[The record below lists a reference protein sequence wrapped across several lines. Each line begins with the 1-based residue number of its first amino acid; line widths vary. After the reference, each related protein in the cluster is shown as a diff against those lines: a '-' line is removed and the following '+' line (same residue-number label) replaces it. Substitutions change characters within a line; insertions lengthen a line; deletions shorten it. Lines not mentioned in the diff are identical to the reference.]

1 MEVNIKDNASIDTA
15 TGAGASGIGG
25 GDFFSHPEKSVVV
38 TINGGENGKI
48 EIGKNSAITGKFG
61 AISGTEVNI
70 GNNVLLKM
78 KPWNRRMISISM

>member
-1 MEVNIKDNASIDTA
+1 M
-15 TGAGASGIGG
+15 
-25 GDFFSHPEKSVVV
+25 V

-78 KPWNRRMISISM
+78 KPWKSPDDKISM